1 MGLNRG
7 PLRNPESVRG
17 RKERAIAP
25 FVSVEP
31 ERPAPP
37 AILNTEMEREMF
49 ESLVA
54 DCIAANV
61 PVKKAD
67 ALAFAMTVKT
77 VTIMSDPKTP
87 PLRASRLSEAAMKWI
102 DLIGASPKSRA
113 RLGIREKPK
122 ETSKLARLIRT
133 V

>member
-17 RKERAIAP
+17 RKERAAVP
-25 FVSVEP
+25 FVPAEP
-31 ERPAPP
+31 ERPEPP
-37 AILNTEMEREMF
+37 DILETDAERRMF
-49 ESLVA
+49 DRLVA
-54 DCIAANV
+54 DCISANV

-77 VTIMSDPKTP
+77 VTIMFDPKTP
-87 PLRASRLSEAAMKWI
+87 PLRASRLSEAAMKWM

-122 ETSKLARLIRT
+122 EASKLARLIRT
-133 V
+133 D